1 MTNGVIDITIKG
13 KQTRLR
19 FNVQAG
25 LLFQSLMAKQTAKA
39 GSDESNII
47 LLGDLFYCG
56 LYGEAIRSGKP
67 SPSRESAMDLFDE
80 FATSDAFTEDTIN
93 MWKVWGE
100 STIGNEMVTLANKK
114 KALSELKSPQSNKP
128 LKK

>member
-1 MTNGVIDITIKG
+1 MGNGVIDVVING
-13 KQTRLR
+13 KETRLR

-56 LYGEAIRSGKP
+56 LYGDAVRSGKP
-67 SPSRESAMDLFDE
+67 SPSRESAIDLFDV
-80 FATSDAFTEDTIN
+80 FATSDTFTSDTIE

-100 STIGNEMVTLANKK
+100 STIGNQMITLADKK
-114 KALSELKSPQSNKP
+114 KDLSKLKSKPQNK
-128 LKK
+128 